1 MLDVLQ
7 SYAFAVKH
15 GLGILEAH
23 HYRCRL
29 AAADS
34 VVQQSDTCEAILVPD
49 CELTAR
55 GELEHRLKQASV
67 QYSIVMDQL
76 NQVGSSSTPLA
87 HIPGHTRGSP

>member
-76 NQVGSSSTPLA
+76 NQVGS
-87 HIPGHTRGSP
+87 